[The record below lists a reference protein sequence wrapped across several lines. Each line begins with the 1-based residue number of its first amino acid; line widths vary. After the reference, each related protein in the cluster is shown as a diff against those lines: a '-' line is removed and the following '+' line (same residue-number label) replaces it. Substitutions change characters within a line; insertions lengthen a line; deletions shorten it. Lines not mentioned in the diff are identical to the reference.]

1 MNFSVLK
8 SIFKRDFVSYFSS
21 PTGYAFICVFV
32 VLSALATFWPPEF
45 FSSNL
50 ANLDQLSRWLPFIML
65 VFIPA
70 ITMSIWAE
78 ERRQGTDEL
87 LLTVPAA
94 DFDVVLGKYLAGVAI
109 FTVSLLFSAF
119 SIFLVFKWGL
129 GDPDFGL
136 FVSTYIGYWFIG
148 LAMIAI
154 GMVASFLTD
163 NLTVGFILGTLFNM
177 PLALFGVADWFVTN
191 PAYAQTVRRWSAL
204 EQFRD
209 FERGV
214 ISLGGIT
221 YFVAI
226 AAVMIYLSMVLI
238 GRRHWQA
245 REEGTSLGWH
255 YLARTLA
262 LLVLA
267 VGVTQIVQSRNSLR
281 ADISSEQLS
290 TLSADTLSILRDL
303 RQDEEAKTIKIDAYV
318 SPQVPAEYVATKMNF
333 LTTLA
338 ELEAL
343 SGGKLQASVHE
354 IENYGEEAV
363 LAERTYGITP
373 REVMITSGR
382 ERTQEEFFLGAAITS
397 GLGKIVIPFLDKG
410 IPVEYEL
417 VRSISTVI
425 QKQNLKLG
433 IIDTGITMLN
443 PSSDREREWPL
454 ITELRKQ
461 YDIDDRPVD
470 PSQPIK
476 DTYDVLLA
484 VQPSMLGPQEMD
496 HFVDAVRA
504 GIPTAILEDPHPH
517 FFPPSVA
524 ATAQP
529 RMSPGMGMFGGGGQ
543 PMPKG
548 DLEQLW
554 KTLGVKFDPMEVVW
568 QDHIPEQTVR
578 GFADPQWIFL
588 DADNGA
594 QDPLNSDNVISSGLN
609 QLLLLYPGA
618 LAQDEESKLKFEQLA
633 VTGAD
638 NSGTVDAM
646 ALQRQSANTQ
656 VFSRTRSSQSYIVAA
671 QISGERA
678 EEESLEESL
687 SLADIVKQ
695 REANDEAA
703 EDSASEGTGENTGEN
718 TDENAADE
726 ESADEDS
733 TAATQINAVVV
744 ADIDWIIPDF
754 FYIREGGSNDIL
766 PATQNV
772 TFILNIIDALA
783 GDDRF
788 IDIRKRTRKHRTL
801 SKIDDATKRYRDTAL
816 TEQESSIKEIEE
828 ELAEAQKRFQERV
841 DAVDKIQGISQIAK
855 QQRKEAVRLREQ
867 ERLEADMKSIE
878 TRRSRKLKQIQ
889 YELEQE
895 VSGVQD
901 RYKMYAILIP
911 PIPPLLVAL
920 YVFFRRR
927 EAEREGI
934 VKERLR

>member
-1 MNFSVLK
+1 MNWNVLK

-21 PTGYAFICVFV
+21 PTGYVFICVFV

-87 LLTVPAA
+87 LLTVPAT

-109 FTVSLLFSAF
+109 FTVSLMFSAF

-136 FVSTYIGYWFIG
+136 FVSTYVGYWFIG
-148 LAMIAI
+148 MAMIAI
-154 GMVASFLTD
+154 GMVASFLTE
-163 NLTVGFILGTLFNM
+163 NLTVGFILGMLFNM
-177 PLALFGVADWFVTN
+177 PLALFGVAGWFVKN
-191 PAYAQTVRRWSAL
+191 PAMAQTIREWSAI

-214 ISLGGIT
+214 ISLGGVT
-221 YFVAI
+221 YFVTL
-226 AAVMIYLSMVLI
+226 AAVMIYVSMVLI

-245 REEGTSLGWH
+245 REEGGALLGH
-255 YLARTLA
+255 YLVRVIA
-262 LLVLA
+262 LLCLA
-267 VGVTQIVQSRNSLR
+267 VGVTQIVQNRNSLR

-303 RQDEEAKTIKIDAYV
+303 RQDKKAKVIRIDAYV
-318 SPQVPAEYVATKMNF
+318 SPQVPTEYVATKMNF
-333 LTTLA
+333 LSTLS
-338 ELEAL
+338 ELQAL
-343 SGGKLQASVHE
+343 SGGKIRVSNHE

-373 REVMITSGR
+373 RAVTIVNGR
-382 ERTQEEFFLGAAITS
+382 ERSQEEIFLGAAITS
-397 GLGKIVIPFLDKG
+397 GLGKIVIPFIDKG
-410 IPVEYEL
+410 VPVEYEL
-417 VRSISTVI
+417 VRSIATVT
-425 QKQNLKLG
+425 QKKNLKVG
-433 IIDTGITMLN
+433 IIDTGISFLN
-443 PSSDREREWPL
+443 PSSDRGQEWPL

-461 YDIDDRPVD
+461 YDIEDRPVD

-476 DTYDVLLA
+476 DKYDVLLV
-484 VQPSMLGPQEMD
+484 VQPSMLGPQELD
-496 HFVDAVRA
+496 HLVDAVRA

-517 FFPPSVA
+517 FFPAQVPG
-524 ATAQP
+524 TAELKQQQG
-529 RMSPGMGMFGGGGQ
+529 MSMFGGGGG
-543 PMPKG
+543 PLPKG
-548 DLEQLW
+548 DIEQLW
-554 KTLGVKFDPMEVVW
+554 KTLGIKMDAQEVVW
-568 QDHIPEQTVR
+568 QEYVPEQTVR
-578 GFADPQWIFL
+578 GLADPQWIFL

-594 QDPLNSDNVISSGLN
+594 QDPLNSDNQITSGLN
-609 QLLLLYPGA
+609 QLLLIYPGA
-618 LAQDEESKLKFEQLA
+618 MTQAEDSKLVFEQLA
-633 VTGAD
+633 VTGSD
-638 NSGTVDAM
+638 NSGVVEAP
-646 ALQRQSANTQ
+646 ALQRQVKNTQ
-656 VFSRTRSSQSYIVAA
+656 VFSRTRSTKPYIVAA
-671 QISGERA
+671 QIHGELVEEELQLGEGLNLERA
-678 EEESLEESL
+678 AETADESS
-687 SLADIVKQ
+687 V
-695 REANDEAA
+695 
-703 EDSASEGTGENTGEN
+703 EDSEK
-718 TDENAADE
+718 
-726 ESADEDS
+726 
-733 TAATQINAVVV
+733 TATEINAVVV

-754 FYIREGGSNDIL
+754 FYIRQSGDGELL

-783 GDDRF
+783 KDERF
-788 IDIRKRTRKHRTL
+788 IEIRKRTRKHRTL
-801 SKIDDATKRYRDTAL
+801 AKIDDATKKYRVIAL
-816 TEQESSIKEIEE
+816 KQQEESVKEVEE
-828 ELAEAQKRFQERV
+828 ELQEAQKRFQEKI
-841 DAVDKIQGISQIAK
+841 DAVDRIEGISAMAK
-855 QQRKEAVRLREQ
+855 EQQKEAVRLREQ
-867 ERLEADMKSIE
+867 ARLQADVKSIE

-889 YELEQE
+889 YDLEQE
-895 VSGVQD
+895 VRGVQD

>member
-1 MNFSVLK
+1 MNWNVLK

-21 PTGYAFICVFV
+21 PTGYVFICVFV

-70 ITMSIWAE
+70 ITMSIWSE

-87 LLTVPAA
+87 LLTVPAT

-109 FTVSLLFSAF
+109 FSVALMFSAF
-119 SIFLVFKWGL
+119 SIFLVFQWGL
-129 GDPDFGL
+129 GDPDIGL
-136 FVSTYIGYWFIG
+136 FISTYIGYWFIG
-148 LAMIAI
+148 IAMIAI

-163 NLTVGFILGTLFNM
+163 NLTVGFILGMLFNM
-177 PLALFGVADWFVTN
+177 PLALFGVAEWFVTD
-191 PAYAQTVRRWSAL
+191 PALAQTVRHWSAL

-226 AAVMIYLSMVLI
+226 AAVMLYLSMILI

-245 REEGTSLGWH
+245 REEGGALGWH
-255 YLARTLA
+255 YFTRTIA
-262 LLVLA
+262 LLCLA
-267 VGVTQIVQSRNSLR
+267 VGITQIVQSRNSMR

-290 TLSADTLSILRDL
+290 TLSSDTLNLLKEL
-303 RQDEEAKTIKIDAYV
+303 RQNEAAKSIKIDAYV
-318 SPQVPAEYVATKMNF
+318 SPQVPTEYVETKMNF
-333 LTTLA
+333 LSTLA
-338 ELEAL
+338 ELQAL
-343 SGGKLQASVHE
+343 GGGKVQVATHE

-373 REVMITSGR
+373 REVMITNGR
-382 ERTQEEFFLGAAITS
+382 ERSQEEFFLGAAVTS

-417 VRSISTVI
+417 VRSIATVT
-425 QKQNLKLG
+425 QKKNLKVG
-433 IIDTGITMLN
+433 IIDTGIPMLN
-443 PSSDREREWPL
+443 PSSDRDREWPL

-461 YDIDDRPVD
+461 YDIEDRPVD

-476 DTYDVLLA
+476 AKYDVLIA

-496 HFVDAVRA
+496 HLVDAVRA

-517 FFPPSVA
+517 FFPASVA
-524 ATAQP
+524 ATGEP
-529 RMSPGMGMFGGGGQ
+529 KRSPGMGGMFGGGQ

-548 DLEQLW
+548 DISQLW
-554 KTLGVKFDPMEVVW
+554 KTLGIKFDPMEIVW
-568 QDHIPEQTVR
+568 QDHVPEQTVR
-578 GFADPQWIFL
+578 AMADPQWIFL

-594 QDPLNSDNVISSGLN
+594 QDPLNSDNIITSGLN

-618 LAQDEESKLKFEQLA
+618 IAQDDESKLKFEQLA
-633 VTGAD
+633 VTGSD
-638 NSGTVDAM
+638 NSGTVDAP
-646 ALQRQSANTQ
+646 ALQRQQSNTR
-656 VFSRTRSSQSYIVAA
+656 VFSRVRSSSSYIVAA
-671 QISGERA
+671 KIQGQLVTEELLLDEDALSLEAAIEEN
-678 EEESLEESL
+678 EEESSES
-687 SLADIVKQ
+687 
-695 REANDEAA
+695 
-703 EDSASEGTGENTGEN
+703 
-718 TDENAADE
+718 AADE
-726 ESADEDS
+726 AKTEDQDAAENNDDADE
-733 TAATQINAVVV
+733 ATEISAVVV
-744 ADIDWIIPDF
+744 TDIDWIIPDF
-754 FYIREGGSNDIL
+754 FYIREGGSQDIL

-783 GDDRF
+783 DDTRF
-788 IDIRKRTRKHRTL
+788 IEIRKRTRKHRTL
-801 SKIDDATKRYRDTAL
+801 AKIDDATKKYRDIAMDQ
-816 TEQESSIKEIEE
+816 QEESIKEIEDQLQEARTRFE
-828 ELAEAQKRFQERV
+828 EKVA
-841 DAVDKIQGISQIAK
+841 AVEKIQGLSATAIR
-855 QQRKEAVRLREQ
+855 QRQEAVRLREQ
-867 ERLEADMKSIE
+867 EKLEADIKSIE

-889 YELEQE
+889 YDLEQE
-895 VSGVQD
+895 TSGVQD
-901 RYKMYAILIP
+901 RYKMYAIMIP